1 MRITTCLF
9 ALAFRDN
16 MPTELKLITF
26 VVASAGIIYV
36 SHASLRSLGSHGFY
50 RFFAWE
56 AILALV
62 LLNLDDWF
70 DEPFSLTQIVSWLC
84 LCLSLFLVIH
94 GVQLLRMVGKPDE
107 GRDDT
112 SLIGMEKTT
121 TLVTVGAYRY
131 IRHPL
136 YSSLLFL
143 AWGVFLKSPSWLG
156 GGLAIAA
163 TAFLTAAAKVE
174 EDENTHYFGA
184 AYREYMKQT
193 KMFIPFLF

>member
-1 MRITTCLF
+1 MS
-9 ALAFRDN
+9 
-16 MPTELKLITF
+16 TELKLIFF
-26 VVASAGIIYV
+26 VVASAGIIYF
-36 SHASLRSLGSHGFY
+36 SRASLRSLGSHGFY

-70 DEPFSLTQIVSWLC
+70 YEPFRLTQIVSWLC

-94 GVQLLRMVGKPDE
+94 GFQLLRMVGKPND
-107 GRDDT
+107 RRNDT
-112 SLIGMEKTT
+112 SLLGVEKTT
-121 TLVTVGAYRY
+121 TLVTMGAYRY

-143 AWGVFLKSPSWLG
+143 AWGAFLKSSSWLG

-163 TAFLTAAAKVE
+163 TAFLTATAKVE
-174 EDENTHYFGA
+174 ETEDTRYFGA

>member
-1 MRITTCLF
+1 
-9 ALAFRDN
+9 
-16 MPTELKLITF
+16 MPTELKLIIF

-36 SHASLRSLGSHGFY
+36 SRASLRSLGSHGFY

-56 AILALV
+56 TILALF
-62 LLNLDDWF
+62 LLNLDYWF
-70 DEPFSLTQIVSWLC
+70 YEPFRLTQIVSWLC

-94 GVQLLRMVGKPDE
+94 GFQLLRMIGKPDDR
-107 GRDDT
+107 RDDV
-112 SLIGMEKTT
+112 SLIEMEKTT
-121 TLVTVGAYRY
+121 TLITVGAYRY

-156 GGLAIAA
+156 GGLAVAA
-163 TAFLTAAAKVE
+163 TAFLRATAKVE
-174 EDENTHYFGA
+174 EAENTRYFGS

>member
-1 MRITTCLF
+1 
-9 ALAFRDN
+9 LAFGDN

-36 SHASLRSLGSHGFY
+36 SRASLRSLGFHGFY

-56 AILALV
+56 AILALA

-70 DEPFSLTQIVSWLC
+70 DEPFSPTQIVSWFC

-112 SLIGMEKTT
+112 PLIGMEKTT

-131 IRHPL
+131 VRHPL

-163 TAFLTAAAKVE
+163 TAFLAAAAKVE
-174 EDENTHYFGA
+174 EDENTRYFGA

>member
-1 MRITTCLF
+1 
-9 ALAFRDN
+9 
-16 MPTELKLITF
+16 MPTELKLIVF
-26 VVASAGIIYV
+26 VVVSAGILYV
-36 SHASLRSLGSHGFY
+36 SRASLRSFGFHGFY

-62 LLNLDDWF
+62 LLNLDYWF
-70 DEPFSLTQIVSWLC
+70 YEPFRLTQIVSWLC

-94 GVQLLRMVGKPDE
+94 GFQLLRMMGKPDDR
-107 GRDDT
+107 RDDV

-143 AWGVFLKSPSWLG
+143 AWGVFLKSPSWPG
-156 GGLAIAA
+156 GSLAVAA
-163 TAFLTAAAKVE
+163 TAFLRATAKVE
-174 EDENTHYFGA
+174 EAENTRYFGS
-184 AYREYMKQT
+184 AYREYMKKT

>member
-1 MRITTCLF
+1 
-9 ALAFRDN
+9 
-16 MPTELKLITF
+16 MPIELKLIVF
-26 VVASAGIIYV
+26 VIASAGIIYV
-36 SHASLRSLGSHGFY
+36 SCASLRSLGSHGFY

-62 LLNLDDWF
+62 LLNLDYWF
-70 DEPFSLTQIVSWLC
+70 YEPFSFTQVVSWLC

-94 GVQLLRMVGKPDE
+94 GFQLLRMIGKPDD
-107 GRDDT
+107 RRNDT
-112 SLIGMEKTT
+112 SLLGMEKTT

-143 AWGVFLKSPSWLG
+143 AWGVFLKSPSWPG
-156 GGLAIAA
+156 GSLAIAA
-163 TAFLTAAAKVE
+163 TAFLTATAKVE
-174 EDENTHYFGA
+174 ETENTRYFGS

>member
-1 MRITTCLF
+1 MS
-9 ALAFRDN
+9 
-16 MPTELKLITF
+16 TELKLIFF

-36 SHASLRSLGSHGFY
+36 SRASLRSLGSHGFY

-70 DEPFSLTQIVSWLC
+70 YGPFRLTQIVSWLC

-94 GVQLLRMVGKPDE
+94 GFQLLRMVGKPDD
-107 GRDDT
+107 RRNDT
-112 SLIGMEKTT
+112 SLLGVEKTT
-121 TLVTVGAYRY
+121 TLVTMGAYRY

-143 AWGVFLKSPSWLG
+143 AWGAFLKSPSWPG

-163 TAFLTAAAKVE
+163 TAFLRATAKVE
-174 EDENTHYFGA
+174 EAENTRYFGS

>member
-1 MRITTCLF
+1 
-9 ALAFRDN
+9 
-16 MPTELKLITF
+16 MPTELKIIIF

-36 SHASLRSLGSHGFY
+36 SRASLRSLSSHGFY

-62 LLNLDDWF
+62 LLNLDYWF
-70 DEPFSLTQIVSWLC
+70 YEPFSFTQIVSWLA
-84 LCLSLFLVIH
+84 LCLSLFLVLH
-94 GVQLLRMVGKPDE
+94 GVQLLRMIGKPDD
-107 GRDDT
+107 RRNDT
-112 SLIGMEKTT
+112 SLLGVEKTT

-156 GGLAIAA
+156 GSLAIAA
-163 TAFLTAAAKVE
+163 TAFLTATAKVE
-174 EDENTHYFGA
+174 ETENTRYFGST
-184 AYREYMKQT
+184 YREYMEQT

>member
-1 MRITTCLF
+1 ML
-9 ALAFRDN
+9 
-16 MPTELKLITF
+16 TELKLIAF

-36 SHASLRSLGSHGFY
+36 SRASLRSLGSHGFY

-56 AILALV
+56 AILVLV

-70 DEPFSLTQIVSWLC
+70 DEPFSFTQIVSWLC

-94 GVQLLRMVGKPDE
+94 GVQLLRVIGKPDD
-107 GRDDT
+107 RRNDT
-112 SLIGMEKTT
+112 SLIAVEKTI

-143 AWGVFLKSPSWLG
+143 AWGLFLKSPSWLG
-156 GGLAIAA
+156 GSLAIAA

-174 EDENTHYFGA
+174 EDENTRYFGA

>member
-1 MRITTCLF
+1 
-9 ALAFRDN
+9 
-16 MPTELKLITF
+16 MPTELKLIIF

-36 SHASLRSLGSHGFY
+36 SRASLRSLGSHGFY

-62 LLNLDDWF
+62 LRNLDYWF
-70 DEPFSLTQIVSWLC
+70 HEPFSLTQIVSWLC

-94 GVQLLRMVGKPDE
+94 GIQLLRMIGKPDF
-107 GRDDT
+107 RRNDT

-156 GGLAIAA
+156 GSLAIAA
-163 TAFLTAAAKVE
+163 TAFLTATAKVE
-174 EDENTHYFGA
+174 ETENTHYFGS

>member
-1 MRITTCLF
+1 M
-9 ALAFRDN
+9 
-16 MPTELKLITF
+16 
-26 VVASAGIIYV
+26 
-36 SHASLRSLGSHGFY
+36 
-50 RFFAWE
+50 WE
-56 AILALV
+56 AILVLV

-70 DEPFSLTQIVSWLC
+70 DEPFSPTQIVSWLC

-94 GVQLLRMVGKPDE
+94 GVQLLRVIGKPDD
-107 GRDDT
+107 RRNDT
-112 SLIGMEKTT
+112 SLIAVEKTI

-143 AWGVFLKSPSWLG
+143 AWGLFLKSPSWLG
-156 GGLAIAA
+156 GSLAIAA

-174 EDENTHYFGA
+174 EDENAHYFGA
-184 AYREYMKQT
+184 VYREYMKQT

>member
-1 MRITTCLF
+1 
-9 ALAFRDN
+9 
-16 MPTELKLITF
+16 MPTELKSIIF
-26 VVASAGIIYV
+26 VVASAGILYF
-36 SHASLRSLGSHGFY
+36 SRASLRSFGFHGFY

-62 LLNLDDWF
+62 LLNLDHWF
-70 DEPFSLTQIVSWLC
+70 YEPFSFTQIVSWLC

-94 GVQLLRMVGKPDE
+94 GVQLLRMIGKPDD
-107 GRDDT
+107 RRNDT

-121 TLVTVGAYRY
+121 TFVTVGAYRY

-143 AWGVFLKSPSWLG
+143 AWGVFLKSPSWPG
-156 GGLAIAA
+156 GSLAIAA
-163 TAFLTAAAKVE
+163 TAFLTATAKVE
-174 EDENTHYFGA
+174 ETENTHYFGF